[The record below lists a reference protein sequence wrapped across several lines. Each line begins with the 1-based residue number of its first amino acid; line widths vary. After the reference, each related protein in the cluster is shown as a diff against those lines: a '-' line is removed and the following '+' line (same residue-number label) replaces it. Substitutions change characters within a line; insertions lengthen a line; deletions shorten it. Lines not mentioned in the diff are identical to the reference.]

1 MARVNVDIPEE
12 LKARVDERRATEKR
26 SLRAVVEIALERYLG
41 ISKEA
46 KKEAKRDA

>member
-26 SLRAVVEIALERYLG
+26 SLRAVVEIALERYLASRKE
-41 ISKEA
+41 SKRA
-46 KKEAKRDA
+46 A

>member
-26 SLRAVVEIALERYLG
+26 SLRAVVEIALERYLASG
-41 ISKEA
+41 KE
-46 KKEAKRDA
+46 EGKRAA

>member
-26 SLRAVVEIALERYLG
+26 SLRAVVEIALERYLASG
-41 ISKEA
+41 
-46 KKEAKRDA
+46 KEAKRAA